1 METAA
6 AVELESGCYSFCFRF
21 GDWFFH
27 AILSFLS
34 TLSIHFRSSS
44 TPLFFALLKI
54 LFSFPSSFHVVLA
67 PFHRCRTYYVSRGR
81 HSLKSDAFCFSYL
94 FFYLASFLDLSIP
107 SVLLYD
113 LLQSKC
119 DWRNPFGSPCLTC
132 HRSLG
137 ISTPQRRT
145 YPNAN
150 SSLSL
155 VVERWRSHRLV
166 SRLHLN
172 RHVKSCTWTHF
183 SAAQL
188 QPFKFLVKKTK
199 ILKKNPCR
207 LQLPL
212 FEFHRLLLL
221 LTAYAWLLANVT
233 EYL

>member
-67 PFHRCRTYYVSRGR
+67 PFHRRRTYYVSRGR

-155 VVERWRSHRLV
+155 LSSSDARTGLSRACIWIGTSKAVRGPIFLLLSSSHSNSL
-166 SRLHLN
+166 
-172 RHVKSCTWTHF
+172 
-183 SAAQL
+183 
-188 QPFKFLVKKTK
+188 
-199 ILKKNPCR
+199 LKRQKYWKNPCR